1 MSLDNDDDEVS
12 IMKPPNQRG
21 ASTTLDMPTAARTTK
36 EPIALDGGQKV
47 RKRQKQAPM
56 PNMMEKYLELRTKQ
70 VEGEVAEKSR
80 VVAEADDFSIKK
92 CISLVNTMEELSG
105 EEKAEAFDI
114 FKDAQN
120 QEIFMTVEPTVR
132 LIWLRKKMVSLS
144 TIFSSI

>member
-1 MSLDNDDDEVS
+1 MSD
-12 IMKPPNQRG
+12 
-21 ASTTLDMPTAARTTK
+21 
-36 EPIALDGGQKV
+36 
-47 RKRQKQAPM
+47 
-56 PNMMEKYLELRTKQ
+56 MMEKYLELRTKQ

-120 QEIFMTVEPTVR
+120 REIFMTAEPITH

-144 TIFSSI
+144 TIFSTI

>member
-1 MSLDNDDDEVS
+1 MSD
-12 IMKPPNQRG
+12 
-21 ASTTLDMPTAARTTK
+21 
-36 EPIALDGGQKV
+36 
-47 RKRQKQAPM
+47 
-56 PNMMEKYLELRTKQ
+56 MMEKYLELRTKQ

-92 CISLVNTMEELSG
+92 CISLVNTIEELSG

-120 QEIFMTVEPTVR
+120 QESFMTAEPIAR

-144 TIFSSI
+144 TIFSTI